1 MMYAGQSVGTRWP
14 FVEHEGRSV
23 LAQFK
28 ALTKGVLGLPL
39 LQYLIGDLGQV
50 QFVVLH
56 TLPARRAGCDLY
68 RPYFDTY
75 AVGNMIAQANGTNW
89 STWSAD
95 PGSTEDAPISD
106 AFAQSGTNSLAII
119 ATAAGGGPTDLLLKL
134 GDRTTGSYVLAFS
147 VYIPTGKGGYL
158 NVQHHEDVTPAAF
171 NMEMIMPAN
180 GSVLATTTGVQDT
193 LGTYPHDAW
202 FTITM
207 TFDMVNMEATMTV
220 GTNPVY
226 TWTTNTDTDGSVT
239 LNQLGCIDFF
249 AYGGGVDL
257 GEMYVDDLSWTDVS
271 SIGVPEALPV
281 TIGAWPNPTTDAVN
295 VSLSTPLSTQAEVRL
310 LDVTGAVV
318 DATTRISGSSIRVDL
333 GTVPAGVYFLRIT
346 DGNHRSVERLVKK

>member
-1 MMYAGQSVGTRWP
+1 MKRTILLSLFAAPCLLAAQD
-14 FVEHEGRSV
+14 V
-23 LAQFK
+23 LYTDDFESY
-28 ALTKGVLGLPL
+28 T
-39 LQYLIGDLGQV
+39 
-50 QFVVLH
+50 
-56 TLPARRAGCDLY
+56 
-68 RPYFDTY
+68 
-75 AVGNMIAQANGTNW
+75 VGNMIAQANGTNW

-95 PGSTEDAPISD
+95 PGGTEDAAISD
-106 AFAQSGTNSLAII
+106 AFAQSGTKSLGII
-119 ATAAGGGPTDLLLKL
+119 AAAAGGGPTDLLLKL

-171 NMEMIMPAN
+171 NMEMIMPAD
-180 GSVLATTTGVQDT
+180 GSVLATTTGVQDN

-239 LNQLGCIDFF
+239 LNQLGSIDFF

-271 SIGVPEALPV
+271 TIGMQEALPV
-281 TIGAWPNPTTDAVN
+281 TIGAWPNPATDAVN
-295 VSLSTPLSTQAEVRL
+295 VALSAPLSAQADVRL

-318 DATTRISGSSIRVDL
+318 EAAARIAGNNVIVDM
-333 GTVPAGVYFLRIT
+333 GAVPSGVYFLSIT
-346 DGNHRSVERLVKK
+346 DGNRRTVERLVKK